1 MKQMYSIEI
10 RKVGTNEYRKREIL
24 LTEEQAEQLEAKLR
38 NPDKGYMLVKLYP
51 LRERE

>member
-10 RKVGTNEYRKREIL
+10 RKIGTNEYRKREML
-24 LTEEQAEQLEAKLR
+24 LTEEQAQKLEAKLR
-38 NPDKGYMLVKLYP
+38 KPENGYMLVKLYP